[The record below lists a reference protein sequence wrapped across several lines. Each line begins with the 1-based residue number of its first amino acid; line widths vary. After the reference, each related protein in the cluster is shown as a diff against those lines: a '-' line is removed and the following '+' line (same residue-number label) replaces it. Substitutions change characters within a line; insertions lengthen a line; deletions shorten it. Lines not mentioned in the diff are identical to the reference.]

1 MTARAR
7 PDDVRE
13 ACLVEAFRIIE
24 ESGVEK
30 LSLRDVARRVGVSH
44 QAPYKHFP
52 SRDHILAEIVARC
65 FDEFAVFLGDR
76 PPSDRPHDDL
86 GAMGLLYLEYAE
98 RHPLKYR
105 LMFNTPLP
113 DPRQHPRMMQN
124 AHHAFGILR
133 DRLQGM
139 PLRQAEPRS
148 ARSADLDAM
157 FVWSTLHGLSSILHS
172 DMRTALKMSDLDQR
186 RSIQRCFTRLSLALT
201 GDEGTPAVPKR
212 APRTSKPKSGSA
224 TRRGGRS

>member
-1 MTARAR
+1 MAARAR

-24 ESGVEK
+24 EAGIEK

-65 FDEFAVFLGDR
+65 FDEFAVFLGTR
-76 PPSDRPHDDL
+76 PPSDQPHEDL
-86 GAMGLLYLEYAE
+86 QAMGLLYLEYAQ

-105 LMFNTPLP
+105 LMFSTPLP
-113 DPRQHPRMMQN
+113 DPRRHPRMMQN
-124 AHHAFGILR
+124 AHHAFSILR

-139 PLRQAEPRS
+139 PLRQTEPQS
-148 ARSADLDAM
+148 TRSADLDAM
-157 FVWSTLHGLSSILHS
+157 FIWSTLHGLSSILHS
-172 DMRTALKMSDLDQR
+172 DMLAALKMSELDQR
-186 RSIQRCFTRLSLALT
+186 RSVQRCFARLSLALS
-201 GDEGTPAVPKR
+201 GNDGTPAIPKR
-212 APRTSKPKSGSA
+212 PLRKSEAKSSSS
-224 TRRGGRS
+224 TRRR